1 MISTKDLRD
10 FFDEATKRAGDAI
23 GDARVPN
30 IGRSD
35 PTPGFLYFGLGLVF
49 GALVGVVV
57 AFLATP
63 YNGEQARQK
72 LSAQVEKVRKSREES
87 GTNGSTYASPATGA
101 DYLTSASHERS

>member
-1 MISTKDLRD
+1 MVSTKDLRD

-23 GDARVPN
+23 GDARVPS

-72 LSAQVEKVRKSREES
+72 LTEQVDKVRKTREEA
-87 GTNGSTYASPATGA
+87 GTNGSTYASPTTGA
-101 DYLTSASHERS
+101 TYGAGAAHERS